1 LPQLSLRP
9 KIGLFPF
16 FIPEFWHKI
25 QVIIKKL

>member
-16 FIPEFWHKI
+16 LYLNFGTKFR
-25 QVIIKKL
+25 